1 MVAFVPPSGNE
12 KPLGPWTNYM
22 KKTNNN
28 KNNETKKKILAKT
41 ALLISLLVNHDHQR
55 QQSFI
60 PLYMP
65 YICAT

>member
-1 MVAFVPPSGNE
+1 MWA
-12 KPLGPWTNYM
+12 KLDMRILQRLALNYM

-41 ALLISLLVNHDHQR
+41 ALLISLLVNHDHQI

>member
-1 MVAFVPPSGNE
+1 MWAN
-12 KPLGPWTNYM
+12 LDMRILQRLALNYM